1 MLPRRSDWWHVWL
14 FNTFGNDTKGLG
26 GRCGLRPSAPS
37 SSLRQLATSSRCYP
51 VHGLLPEKYSQWR
64 EKNTLLE
71 KKISS
76 GSRHNPGAEACQRGH
91 INNPV
96 CPVLT
101 WAAWHASAG
110 GLWHVTRHAGSGECY
125 TVTAECVLCCKVPSG
140 AEYHCAETGAELQ
153 EKRNTC
159 FIYSESDTCP
169 ITSPFLSADISKC
182 FSMLNNIPMYSLAVR
197 VSGRR
202 LLWFPSLA
210 TRSRSRSICLVLTL
224 SKPGWIQVAELLS
237 LSLSRLSVFTQ

>member
-1 MLPRRSDWWHVWL
+1 M
-14 FNTFGNDTKGLG
+14 
-26 GRCGLRPSAPS
+26 
-37 SSLRQLATSSRCYP
+37 SR
-51 VHGLLPEKYSQWR
+51 
-64 EKNTLLE
+64 
-71 KKISS
+71 
-76 GSRHNPGAEACQRGH
+76 
-91 INNPV
+91 
-96 CPVLT
+96 
-101 WAAWHASAG
+101 
-110 GLWHVTRHAGSGECY
+110 VTRGLES
-125 TVTAECVLCCKVPSG
+125 VTQSQPSVSFVVKFHQVRSIIVRRQEQSCRRNATLVL
-140 AEYHCAETGAELQ
+140 
-153 EKRNTC
+153 
-159 FIYSESDTCP
+159 FIQSDTCP

>member
-64 EKNTLLE
+64 EKNTLLDWR
-71 KKISS
+71 KNKRAQAADTIQGLRLVRAGTLITLLAPAHLSS
-76 GSRHNPGAEACQRGH
+76 STRLTRGLCDMSR
-91 INNPV
+91 
-96 CPVLT
+96 
-101 WAAWHASAG
+101 
-110 GLWHVTRHAGSGECY
+110 VTRGLES
-125 TVTAECVLCCKVPSG
+125 VTQSVSFVVKFHQVRSIIVRRQEQSCRRNATLVLFIQSQTLVPSRAPSSLRLCCWHFK
-140 AEYHCAETGAELQ
+140 L
-153 EKRNTC
+153 
-159 FIYSESDTCP
+159 F
-169 ITSPFLSADISKC
+169 
-182 FSMLNNIPMYSLAVR
+182 LNNIRMYSLAVR

-210 TRSRSRSICLVLTL
+210 PAPEPLNLSSSHLV
-224 SKPGWIQVAELLS
+224 
-237 LSLSRLSVFTQ
+237 

>member
-64 EKNTLLE
+64 EKNTLLDWR
-71 KKISS
+71 KNKRAQAADTIQGLRLVRAGTLITRLAPAHLSS
-76 GSRHNPGAEACQRGH
+76 STRLTRGLCDMSR
-91 INNPV
+91 
-96 CPVLT
+96 
-101 WAAWHASAG
+101 
-110 GLWHVTRHAGSGECY
+110 VTRGLESVTQTRSVSFVVKFRCGVSLCGDRSRAAGETQHLFYLFRVRHLSHHQPLPLSG
-125 TVTAECVLCCKVPSG
+125 P
-140 AEYHCAETGAELQ
+140 
-153 EKRNTC
+153 
-159 FIYSESDTCP
+159 
-169 ITSPFLSADISKC
+169 ADISNC
-182 FSMLNNIPMYSLAVR
+182 FSMLNNIRMYSLAVR

-210 TRSRSRSICLVLTL
+210 PEPEPLNLSSSHLV
-224 SKPGWIQVAELLS
+224 
-237 LSLSRLSVFTQ
+237 